1 MPTNVQCIRVIS
13 EQPGSNKFE
22 LKKYG
27 FVKWKKIIH
36 YVVCFFLDL
45 FIYLFVCLF
54 VCLFHLSKYEEK
66 QITEWT

>member
-1 MPTNVQCIRVIS
+1 MPTNVQCIIS

-36 YVVCFFLDL
+36 NVVCFLNL
-45 FIYLFVCLF
+45 FIYLFVSLF